1 MLIKTKFNGYS
12 ADGIRLYYC
21 DGGGSS
27 PAPAPAA
34 TSQTVT
40 NTSIPEYA
48 QPYVERLLGKSEAF
62 SSAPYQAYGGERIAG
77 FTPMQQQAFQSAAN
91 LQPSQQLGYGTQL
104 AGLGGLGAM
113 NAGQN
118 YQNMATNPY
127 AQQAYMSPYV
137 QNALAPQ
144 MQEAVRQSQIQG
156 QQNQAQAVQQGA
168 FGGSRSAI
176 VEAERQRNLGQNL
189 ANIYG
194 TGMQNAFQQAQQAQQ
209 FGSTLGL
216 QGNQAAIQSAQA
228 MGQLGQTQFGQQK
241 DIINAQ
247 ANAGAQQQGL
257 QQQVL
262 QQRYQDFLNQKAY
275 PQQQLSFMSDIL
287 RGVPLG
293 QSTQAQYTAP
303 PSTAQ
308 TALALGL
315 GAAGLKQSG
324 LFGAKGGSVPDGLE
338 EKSYGLGGIAL
349 HQLS

>member
-12 ADGIRLYYC
+12 ADGVRLYRC
-21 DGGGSS
+21 DDGGS
-27 PAPAPAA
+27 PAPAP
-34 TSQTVT
+34 TSQNVT
-40 NTSIPEYA
+40 QTSIPEYA
-48 QPYVERLLGKSEAF
+48 KPYVERMLGKSEAF
-62 SSAPYQAYGGERIAG
+62 TSAPYQAYGGERIAG
-77 FTPMQQQAFQSAAN
+77 FTPMQEQAFQSAAN
-91 LQPSQQLGYGTQL
+91 LQPSQQLGYGTQM

-118 YQNMATNPY
+118 YQSMATNPF
-127 AQQAYMSPYV
+127 AAQAYMSPYV

-144 MQEAVRQSQIQG
+144 MQEAIRQSEIQG
-156 QQNQAQAVQQGA
+156 QQNQARAVQQGA
-168 FGGSRSAI
+168 FGGGRTAI
-176 VEAERQRNLGQNL
+176 VEAERQRNLNNQL
-189 ANIYG
+189 SNIYG
-194 TGMQNAFQQAQQAQQ
+194 TGMQNAFQNAQQAQQ

-216 QGNQAAIQSAQA
+216 QGNQAAIQAAQT

-262 QQRYQDFLNQKAY
+262 QQRYQDFLGQRAY
-275 PQQQLSFMSDIL
+275 PQQQLAFMSDIL

-293 QSTQAQYTAP
+293 QSTTAQYTAP

-315 GAAGLKQSG
+315 GAAGMKQAG
-324 LFGAKGGSVPDGLE
+324 LFAEGGSVDDQ
-338 EKSYGLGGIAL
+338 SYGLGGIAL

>member
-1 MLIKTKFNGYS
+1 MLIRTKFNGYLN
-12 ADGIRLYYC
+12 DGRRLYNC
-21 DGGGSS
+21 DDGGS
-27 PAPAPAA
+27 PAPAPS
-34 TSQTVT
+34 SQNVT
-40 NTSIPEYA
+40 QTSIPEYA
-48 QPYVERLLGKSEAF
+48 KPYVERMLGKAEAF
-62 SSAPYQAYGGERIAG
+62 TSAPYQPYGGERVAG

-118 YQNMATNPY
+118 YHNMATNPY
-127 AQQAYMSPYV
+127 ATQAYMSPYI
-137 QNALAPQ
+137 QNALNPQ
-144 MQEAVRQSQIQG
+144 LQEAQRQSDIMG
-156 QQNQAQAVQQGA
+156 QKNASQASMAGA
-168 FGGSRSAI
+168 FGGSRFGI
-176 VEAERQRNLGQNL
+176 QEAERQRNLGQNM

-194 TGMQNAFQQAQQAQQ
+194 TGMQNAFQNAQQAQQ
-209 FGSTLGL
+209 FGSTLGM
-216 QGNQAAIQSAQA
+216 QGNQAAIQAAQT

-262 QQRYQDFLNQKAY
+262 QQRYQDFLGQRAY
-275 PQQQLSFMSDIL
+275 PQQQLAFMSDIL
-287 RGVPLG
+287 RGIPLG
-293 QSTQAQYTAP
+293 QSTTAQYQAP

-315 GAAGLKQSG
+315 GAAGMKQAG
-324 LFGAKGGSVPDGLE
+324 LFAEGGSVDDQ
-338 EKSYGLGGIAL
+338 SYGLGGIAL